1 MPSDLLLDHFQNPTP
16 ADRGRVLWVWNGSLD
31 RAHLLRQLRHFH
43 AQGVAGAIIRAG
55 AGLRTAYLDKDWF
68 ELLNLCA
75 DEAARLGLKLW
86 ISDEERGPSGAAGG
100 RITAEL
106 THARRVLRLKISG
119 TKIEWPRSSAFVRA
133 YTARLDAL
141 EVRDLEPLAY
151 QAVPPEDGRAVL
163 IFSTEVCG
171 PENIHNGHPPLDLL
185 SREATA
191 EFIKTT
197 HERYRSRCLTR
208 LGTVID
214 GFFTDTPSPGTM
226 MSASGTAPE
235 AEWTVPWTAG
245 LWTEFQSSWGY
256 DLREHLPELFLFPEG
271 RRLSRVKLNFAS
283 TIQRLLENNWLRPLR
298 EWCDGCRIS
307 LVGRLPGGAS
317 ATEQS
322 AACPSVMRVVE
333 FLDVPVLSEAEFPT
347 LKHVASAARQVGGRR
362 VLDLASPGGDA
373 ALMESRAMGGV
384 TAAFA
389 GAEPA
394 SRAGIAKRVY
404 GERLQRTLAD
414 ASARLHGLLGAGDRV
429 CDVAIINPMETA
441 WAQMHPGWT
450 TSDEVRTLEH
460 QIGEMAGWLN
470 GAQIDFDFLDEGMLS
485 RTASVLHGRL
495 GFGRAS
501 YRVVVVAGCAT
512 LRSTTLEL
520 LRQMTVTGGTVVFL
534 GDPPNHIDLRP
545 SSAALALA
553 VDATRIGLNRSDLL
567 RAVAPDTPVVIFESE
582 AGQSDLLSQVRRTGD
597 RWIVA
602 LMNTSATA
610 SHDGVS
616 VLLEGSGAVI
626 EEWRYATGETVPVA
640 SETGRWRT
648 TLAPQQLRIF
658 VASATESPAR
668 SHAATVRGTEKDDLT
683 LHLFERAEWQL
694 PRDPWQPPCDLLA
707 LDVLLR
713 ESTKRPARETVQIQP
728 WAREESF
735 GSTMRVKRLTLRFR
749 FRLEGIPSEPFDLL
763 IESPGSWRLTL
774 NGSAIRIPTNTEWHG
789 DPSQRRVPLPIDFL
803 RTGLNEIVALI
814 PFIDE
819 TDLEPVGLL
828 GRFAKTDGEDG
839 PVIRPH

>member
-1 MPSDLLLDHFQNPTP
+1 MPSDLLLDRFQNPTP
-16 ADRGRVLWVWNGSLD
+16 AERGRVLWVWNGSLD
-31 RAHLLRQLRHFH
+31 RAHLLRQLRHFQ
-43 AQGVAGAIIRAG
+43 AQGVSGAIIRAG

-68 ELLNLCA
+68 ELVNLCA

-86 ISDEERGPSGAAGG
+86 LADEERGPSGSAGG
-100 RITAEL
+100 RLTTEL
-106 THARRVLRLKISG
+106 THARRILRLKISG
-119 TKIEWPRSSAFVRA
+119 TKIEWPRSSAFVKA
-133 YTARLDAL
+133 YVARVDGL
-141 EVRDLEPLAY
+141 EVRDCEPLAY
-151 QAVPPEDGRAVL
+151 QATPPEDGRSVL

-185 SREATA
+185 SREATG

-214 GFFTDTPSPGTM
+214 GFFTDTPSPGTI
-226 MSASGTAPE
+226 MSASGRAPN

-245 LWTEFQSSWGY
+245 LWTEFQSAWGY

-298 EWCDGCRIS
+298 EWCEGCRVS
-307 LVGRLPGGAS
+307 LVGRLPGGDSLA
-317 ATEQS
+317 AQS

-333 FLDVPVLSEAEFPT
+333 FLDVPVIPGADFPT

-362 VLDLASPGGDA
+362 VLDLTPPGADA
-373 ALMESRAMGGV
+373 ATIESLALRGV
-384 TAAFA
+384 TAAFP

-394 SRAGIAKRVY
+394 SRGGIAKRVY
-404 GERLQRTLAD
+404 AERLDRTLAD
-414 ASARLHGLLGAGDRV
+414 ASARLHLLLGAGERV
-429 CDVAIINPMETA
+429 CDVAIINPIETA
-441 WAQMHPGWT
+441 WAQMHPGWA
-450 TSDEVRTLEH
+450 SSEEVSALEKTVTE
-460 QIGEMAGWLN
+460 IAAWLN
-470 GAQIDFDFLDEGMLS
+470 EAQIDFDFLDEGMLS
-485 RTASVLHGRL
+485 RTASVLNGRL

-501 YRVVVVAGCAT
+501 YRVVVVVGAVT

-520 LRQMTVTGGTVVFL
+520 LRQMTVTGGTVVFM
-534 GDPPNHIDLRP
+534 GDPPTHIDLRP

-553 VDATRIGLNRSDLL
+553 VDATRIGINRSDLL
-567 RAVAPDTPVVIFESE
+567 RAAAPDAPSVGFES
-582 AGQSDLLSQVRRTGD
+582 GTDQSDLFCQVRRTGD

-602 LMNTSATA
+602 LQNTSTTA
-610 SHDGVS
+610 RQEGVS
-616 VLLEGSGAVI
+616 VLFESGGVI
-626 EEWRYATGETVPVA
+626 EEWRSDTGDTVPI
-640 SETGRWRT
+640 ETEGGRW
-648 TLAPQQLRIF
+648 LMALDPQELRIL
-658 VASATESPAR
+658 VASAAESPAR
-668 SHAATVRGTEKDDLT
+668 SHAATQQGVKNDGLS
-683 LHLFERAEWQL
+683 LHLFESAEWQL
-694 PRDPWQPPCDLLA
+694 PREPWQPACDLIA

-713 ESTKRPARETVQIQP
+713 EGAQRPTRESVQIQP

-735 GSTMRVKRLTLRFR
+735 GSTMRVKRLSLRFR
-749 FRLEGIPSEPFDLL
+749 FRLEGIPSDPFDLV

-774 NGSAIRIPTNTEWHG
+774 NGSAIRIPINTEWHG

-803 RTGLNEIVALI
+803 RHGINEVVALV

-828 GRFAKTDGEDG
+828 GRFTATPGEDG
-839 PVIRPH
+839 PILRPR